1 MYFDLKNT
9 LISSAFSVFILNK
22 LYKIVKIKS
31 GKNMIIDNKSRADKS
46 TLVSTEELLINAGVI
61 ASSVYGVVGLHPEN
75 CLEEFDYKIFDSL
88 PSKIVGIGEIGLD
101 YHYGKEDRDKQ
112 IDLFIK
118 QLDIARKYNLPVI
131 IHSRDAINDTINIL
145 KNYKDLKKVLH
156 CYSGSI
162 ESARELIKLDTYFGV
177 GGVLTFK
184 NSTNLVQTIK
194 KIPLDRIVIETD
206 SPYLSPF
213 RGNKNIPN
221 NVEEVLK
228 KLALIKEISYDDT
241 LEITNSNARYLFN
254 IKEK

>member
-1 MYFDLKNT
+1 MFDTHAHLFKEYYT
-9 LISSAFSVFILNK
+9 DEEINK
-22 LYKIVKIKS
+22 
-31 GKNMIIDNKSRADKS
+31 
-46 TLVSTEELLINAGVI
+46 I
-61 ASSVYGVVGLHPEN
+61 ASSFKGNIIVSGTDNNSNKEILELKYDNIYITLGIHPEDVLN
-75 CLEEFDYKIFDSL
+75 YKESDIDFIVDNL
-88 PSKIVGIGEIGLD
+88 NNPKVVGIGEIGLD

-177 GGVLTFK
+177 GGVLTLK

>member
-1 MYFDLKNT
+1 MYVDT
-9 LISSAFSVFILNK
+9 HCHI
-22 LYKIVKIKS
+22 IKQYY
-31 GKNMIIDNKSRADKS
+31 NNIDEVLDNASK
-46 TLVSTEELLINAGVI
+46 AGVEKI
-61 ASSVYGVVGLHPEN
+61 LICGYDLASNIEVLELAKKHDMVYAAIGFHPTDLDSFDFTF
-75 CLEEFDYKIFDSL
+75 LEEHINDDKVVAL
-88 PSKIVGIGEIGLD
+88 GEIGLD
-101 YHYGKEDRDKQ
+101 YHYDNDVDTKKRQIEVFKKQ
-112 IDLFIK
+112 IELALEHNK
-118 QLDIARKYNLPVI
+118 PVI
-131 IHSRDAINDTINIL
+131 IHSRDSIIDTYNVVSSYSNL
-145 KNYKDLKKVLH
+145 RGSLH

>member
-1 MYFDLKNT
+1 MFDTHAHLFKEYYT
-9 LISSAFSVFILNK
+9 DEEINK
-22 LYKIVKIKS
+22 
-31 GKNMIIDNKSRADKS
+31 
-46 TLVSTEELLINAGVI
+46 I
-61 ASSVYGVVGLHPEN
+61 ASSFKGNIIVSGTDNNSNKEILELKYDNIYITLVIHPEDVLN
-75 CLEEFDYKIFDSL
+75 YKESDIDFIVDNL
-88 PSKIVGIGEIGLD
+88 NNPKVVGIGEIGLD

-228 KLALIKEISYDDT
+228 KLALIKEVSYDDT

>member
-1 MYFDLKNT
+1 M
-9 LISSAFSVFILNK
+9 
-22 LYKIVKIKS
+22 
-31 GKNMIIDNKSRADKS
+31 
-46 TLVSTEELLINAGVI
+46 
-61 ASSVYGVVGLHPEN
+61 
-75 CLEEFDYKIFDSL
+75 
-88 PSKIVGIGEIGLD
+88 
-101 YHYGKEDRDKQ
+101 
-112 IDLFIK
+112 
-118 QLDIARKYNLPVI
+118 
-131 IHSRDAINDTINIL
+131 
-145 KNYKDLKKVLH
+145 H

-228 KLALIKEISYDDT
+228 KLALIKEVSYDDT

>member
-1 MYFDLKNT
+1 MEFFDSHAHLDDEKFDKDRESIIEEIKKDGITRFVSAGYSLEGTQKGIELSEKYDFIYTTCAISPNDIPQTETEMWKSIDKIKELSEKHIKN
-9 LISSAFSVFILNK
+9 K
-22 LYKIVKIKS
+22 KIV
-31 GKNMIIDNKSRADKS
+31 A
-46 TLVSTEELLINAGVI
+46 
-61 ASSVYGVVGLHPEN
+61 
-75 CLEEFDYKIFDSL
+75 
-88 PSKIVGIGEIGLD
+88 IGEIGLD

-194 KIPLDRIVIETD
+194 K
-206 SPYLSPF
+206 
-213 RGNKNIPN
+213 
-221 NVEEVLK
+221 
-228 KLALIKEISYDDT
+228 
-241 LEITNSNARYLFN
+241 NSTR
-254 IKEK
+254 

>member
-1 MYFDLKNT
+1 MFDTHAHLFKEYYT
-9 LISSAFSVFILNK
+9 DEEINK
-22 LYKIVKIKS
+22 
-31 GKNMIIDNKSRADKS
+31 
-46 TLVSTEELLINAGVI
+46 I
-61 ASSVYGVVGLHPEN
+61 ASSFKGNIIVSGTDNNSNKEILELNYDNIYITLGIHPEDVLN
-75 CLEEFDYKIFDSL
+75 YKESDIDFIVDNL
-88 PSKIVGIGEIGLD
+88 NNPKVVGIGEIGLD

-241 LEITNSNARYLFN
+241 LKITNSNARYLFN